1 MVDYPVPKKKPSK
14 RKNAAAKKRGMALE
28 KLVDEANRFY
38 LEHDKA
44 VIHKKPTPI
53 QTVRVDYPAREK
65 AKITEAYYR
74 KPSTTD
80 YNGIYR
86 GHYIDFDVKETN
98 HKTSYALKNIH
109 DHQIEHL
116 RRVQK
121 HGGLA
126 FILIH
131 VKRED
136 AFFLLPFEKL
146 ERYLARAKKGRK
158 SMTFAEIAAEGFAID
173 EGYRP
178 RLDYLKAVEAYLEKN

>member
-1 MVDYPVPKKKPSK
+1 MVDYPIPKKKAVK
-14 RKNAAAKKRGMALE
+14 RKSSSKKRRGMALE

-44 VIHKKPTPI
+44 IIHKKPTPI
-53 QTVRVDYPAREK
+53 QTVNVDYPAREK

-80 YNGIYR
+80 YNGIYK
-86 GHYIDFDVKETN
+86 GFYIDFDVKETS

-109 DHQIEHL
+109 EHQIEHL
-116 RRVQK
+116 SRVK
-121 HGGLA
+121 RHGGLT

-136 AFFLLPFEKL
+136 AFFLLPFERLEKYL
-146 ERYLARAKKGRK
+146 ERAKTGRK
-158 SMTFAEIAAEGFAID
+158 SMTFAEIAAEGFRIE

-178 RLDYLKAVEAYLEKN
+178 RLDYLRAVDTYLKNK